1 MLYLIHSIRL
11 TSVVGYSGRTIP
23 KFVLRNASSKSGGPS
38 SEKLKAIPF
47 AQHVK
52 AAEKTFEDYHGKG
65 FFSAR
70 ISQISPP
77 EQVFLPF
84 WVISATVHATIEQAQ
99 VGRRVMRSRY
109 NPATKR
115 TESQWETDWAWVPE
129 KHSFTRDYVPL
140 AHPGLQIY
148 GSHRYRRGLVEHI
161 TTGPALENAVPF
173 DPSLL
178 DTPSSNDPPR
188 KVDPFMIYPSTA
200 LRFAKSYFKDTE
212 EKLADDFLRKLYNMD
227 DTRLLKIDIQ
237 LENVR
242 VSPVYYPAYI
252 FSVNYLGR
260 RLRTFV
266 NGYDLTIGGTK
277 VYNWERVAVVSALG
291 MATTMGLTG
300 GIGWGGASGS
310 FWLGIVLPTV
320 ATSML
325 AMYFP
330 LLSLYVRDLIRDREI
345 KSMAQDSQSWDD
357 DWVKG
362 YKAFEDQQRR
372 RTWREEKENQS
383 SWYNASS
390 NEGYSAGSRGDPKGY
405 YKALGLTPSASQS
418 DIQSAFRGLAM
429 KNHPDRFTDPE
440 EKKTAKVKFQK
451 ISSAYS
457 VLRDAKKRKLYDQT
471 GRD

>member
-1 MLYLIHSIRL
+1 MFYLINTTFHHISIRCKARAIL
-11 TSVVGYSGRTIP
+11 FKPLVKYS
-23 KFVLRNASSKSGGPS
+23 SGPS
-38 SEKLKAIPF
+38 PEKLKAIPF

-70 ISQISPP
+70 LSKMSQP

-84 WVISATVHATIEQAQ
+84 WVVSATVHSTIEQAQ

-129 KHSFTRDYVPL
+129 KHSFTRDYIPL

-148 GSHRYRRGLVEHI
+148 GSHRYRRGLVNHI

-173 DPSLL
+173 SPSLL
-178 DTPSSNDPPR
+178 DTPSSDDPPR
-188 KVDPFMIYPSTA
+188 KVDPFFIYPTTA
-200 LRFAKSYFKDTE
+200 LRFARSYIQTSE
-212 EKLADDFLRKLYNMD
+212 EKLADEFLRKAYGMD
-227 DTRLLKIDIQ
+227 ETRLLKINIQ

-242 VSPVYYPAYI
+242 VSPVYYPTYI

-277 VYNWERVAVVSALG
+277 VYNWERVAAVSAVG
-291 MATTMGLTG
+291 MAATMTLTG

-320 ATSML
+320 ATSFF
-325 AMYFP
+325 AMYYP
-330 LLSLYVRDLIRDREI
+330 ILSLYVRDLIRKQEI
-345 KSMAQDSQSWDD
+345 KAMEQDSEAWDG

-362 YKAFEDQQRR
+362 YAAFEDQERQ
-372 RTWREEKENQS
+372 RTWREEKANYS
-383 SWYNASS
+383 SWRNKSS
-390 NEGYSAGSRGDPKGY
+390 NQGYSAGSGGDPKGY
-405 YKALGLTPSASQS
+405 YKALGLSTSASQS

-429 KNHPDRFTDPE
+429 KHHPDRFSDPE
-440 EKKTAKVKFQK
+440 QKKVAKVKFQS

-457 VLRDAKKRKLYDQT
+457 VLRDAKKRRLYDQT

>member
-1 MLYLIHSIRL
+1 
-11 TSVVGYSGRTIP
+11 
-23 KFVLRNASSKSGGPS
+23 
-38 SEKLKAIPF
+38 
-47 AQHVK
+47 
-52 AAEKTFEDYHGKG
+52 
-65 FFSAR
+65 
-70 ISQISPP
+70 
-77 EQVFLPF
+77 
-84 WVISATVHATIEQAQ
+84 
-99 VGRRVMRSRY
+99 MRSRY

-129 KHSFTRDYVPL
+129 KHNFTRDYVPL

-178 DTPSSNDPPR
+178 DTPSTNDPPR

-242 VSPVYYPAYI
+242 VSPVYYPTYI

-291 MATTMGLTG
+291 MATAMGLTG

-310 FWLGIVLPTV
+310 FWVSQLFVLKC
-320 ATSML
+320 
-325 AMYFP
+325 
-330 LLSLYVRDLIRDREI
+330 LYHT
-345 KSMAQDSQSWDD
+345 MW
-357 DWVKG
+357 
-362 YKAFEDQQRR
+362 
-372 RTWREEKENQS
+372 
-383 SWYNASS
+383 
-390 NEGYSAGSRGDPKGY
+390 
-405 YKALGLTPSASQS
+405 
-418 DIQSAFRGLAM
+418 
-429 KNHPDRFTDPE
+429 H
-440 EKKTAKVKFQK
+440 
-451 ISSAYS
+451 
-457 VLRDAKKRKLYDQT
+457 
-471 GRD
+471 